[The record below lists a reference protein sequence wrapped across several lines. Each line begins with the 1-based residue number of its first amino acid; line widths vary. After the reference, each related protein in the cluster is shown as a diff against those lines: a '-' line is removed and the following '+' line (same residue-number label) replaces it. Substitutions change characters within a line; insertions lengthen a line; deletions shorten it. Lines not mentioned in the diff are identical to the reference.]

1 MSLDPAARVFAY
13 VWQLCAVTWLDA
25 STRFPRSSLFLS
37 SLQPPAINVRGGD
50 DDDERDPRRRRQ
62 RYHRVIHSRQL
73 FMSTQRSST
82 GSPRDRLLSNT
93 PDPVQSSILRNSAKG
108 WGKSPPGTTPL
119 RISKREGKPPFP
131 LVSRRSSSSYKH
143 VRNSNLVSR
152 SPFKTQPSTPS
163 RPSTSTSSDTSSAQQ
178 STRRVSGE
186 KRPRPDSMHEQAESE
201 RPVAFKRER
210 RQSKA
215 YQGLIE
221 REPVT
226 KSPFKRV
233 VSAEEEQPPPVP
245 PKVPAPAPPSA
256 PPSPPPS
263 APPSRPTTPSR
274 SSLVS
279 KRLHGPRAADQPS
292 LDGRRQR
299 RKTVTFDERCDVL
312 EFDRDEEEEENPF
325 FSSDE
330 DDYGEPEQHDGL
342 ETHHAQSRDNV
353 ENIDGAEQ
361 RSFESVQLVD
371 ADRSITG
378 IVDSMMQPS
387 SLPGLGLPSTPTRN
401 PSLPADMET
410 EDGVPYGRSHHA
422 ERARRRASVSSPAMS
437 VPDFSFHD
445 SDHDVHDP
453 SSTPPRTAESSM
465 DISFGLDIP
474 LGRSTRVERVH
485 QDHQI
490 DEVEVD
496 VNMVPPSSSRGNKP
510 AQSEN
515 SNRGSLIPR
524 FELQPPRSESSPKN
538 SLSSGF
544 GLPPFRF

>member
-1 MSLDPAARVFAY
+1 
-13 VWQLCAVTWLDA
+13 
-25 STRFPRSSLFLS
+25 
-37 SLQPPAINVRGGD
+37 
-50 DDDERDPRRRRQ
+50 
-62 RYHRVIHSRQL
+62 
-73 FMSTQRSST
+73 MSTQRSST

-119 RISKREGKPPFP
+119 RIAKREGKPPFP
-131 LVSRRSSSSYKH
+131 LIARRSSSSYKH

-163 RPSTSTSSDTSSAQQ
+163 RPSTSTSSDTSSVQQ

-186 KRPRPDSMHEQAESE
+186 KRPRPDSMHEQAENE
-201 RPVAFKRER
+201 RPMASKRER
-210 RQSKA
+210 RQSQA

-221 REPVT
+221 KEPVT

-245 PKVPAPAPPSA
+245 PKAPAPAPPPA

-263 APPSRPTTPSR
+263 APPSRPITPSR

-292 LDGRRQR
+292 LDGRRRR

-312 EFDRDEEEEENPF
+312 EFDRDEEEENPF
-325 FSSDE
+325 LSSDE
-330 DDYGEPEQHDGL
+330 DDYGDPEQHDEL
-342 ETHHAQSRDNV
+342 ETHHAQGRDNT
-353 ENIDGAEQ
+353 EDIDGAEQ

-371 ADRSITG
+371 ADHNITG
-378 IVDSMMQPS
+378 IVDSMMQSS
-387 SLPGLGLPSTPTRN
+387 SLPGLGFPSTPSRH
-401 PSLPADMET
+401 PSLPAEMET

-437 VPDFSFHD
+437 VPGFSHD

-453 SSTPPRTAESSM
+453 PSTPPRTAESSM
-465 DISFGLDIP
+465 DISFGSDIP
-474 LGRSTRVERVH
+474 LGRSTHVERVH
-485 QDHQI
+485 RDHQI
-490 DEVEVD
+490 DEVEGD
-496 VNMVPPSSSRGNKP
+496 VNMMLPSPSRANKP
-510 AQSEN
+510 AQSEH
-515 SNRGSLIPR
+515 SNRGPLIPR
-524 FELQPPRSESSPKN
+524 FELQPPKNESSPKN
-538 SLSSGF
+538 NRSSGF
-544 GLPPFRF
+544 SSPPFRF